1 MYKTGGGKMCE
12 STYTPG
18 QDKIL
23 GFIGDRMDPL
33 ENICDSDTE
42 YRGK

>member
-1 MYKTGGGKMCE
+1 MSGGGKADC
-12 STYTPG
+12 SISTPG

-33 ENICDSDTE
+33 ENKFDSDTE
-42 YRGK
+42 YLGK